1 MARMFKVFVSSMFL
15 LANSLA
21 FAAGDYLITMP
32 GPKPGLAKSFKSAGA
47 GKYEFQMDTSKKV
60 SFETIKKSLLKKKM
74 ITDVSGDATKI
85 VVSYKGDEKDF
96 LDKVSKARIKEGGG
110 DVDLALESS
119 VSDGGV
125 RARTAARQPIDGE
138 VKGKIVEVVG
148 TNLKVMAQLK
158 GAAGVPADFPMMK
171 PVEVAAG
178 EYKGEKG
185 QTVFFKPTK
194 KVGEAW
200 EGTDFTD
207 K

>member
-1 MARMFKVFVSSMFL
+1 MKSIFKIALSTVFFMATSM
-15 LANSLA
+15 A
-21 FAAGDYLITMP
+21 FAGGDFLITMP
-32 GPKPGLAKSFKSAGA
+32 GPKAGLAKSFKSAGA
-47 GKYEFQMDTSKKV
+47 GKYEFQMDTSKKI

-74 ITDVSGDATKI
+74 ITDVSGDAAKI

-96 LDKVSKARIKEGGG
+96 LDKVSKAKIKEGGG

-125 RARTAARQPIDGE
+125 RARTAARQPVDGE

-148 TNLKVMAQLK
+148 TNLKVMVQLK
-158 GAAGVPADFPMMK
+158 GAAGVPAEFPLMK
-171 PVEVAAG
+171 PIEVAAG
-178 EYKGEKG
+178 VYKGEKG

-200 EGTDFTD
+200 EATDFTD